1 MFCVVVF
8 GSRYEVDVPVSARL
22 VEVDSG
28 IFNMVANG
36 FVVDVFPWLKFF
48 LFKSTHTLKEM
59 CHDRDEILGRIHR
72 EHAEANRVQNPRDLM
87 YALLKARK
95 KAEEEDTSNQ
105 VIVTACTKLPGKRKR
120 RQVKT

>member
-1 MFCVVVF
+1 M
-8 GSRYEVDVPVSARL
+8 DVPVSARL

-87 YALLKARK
+87 ARK
-95 KAEEEDTSNQ
+95 KAEKEDTSNQ
-105 VIVTACTKLPGKRKR
+105 VIVTACT
-120 RQVKT
+120 